1 MLLEFLF
8 KELWIMT
15 ETELKTTLRFMVR
28 CHGFEQVDRFL
39 QEIRLSRHQPNSSK
53 HRVASSDD
61 DAATRSDK
69 QKKAKVTALKYVEK
83 MEFPSEKAPAIVELA
98 KRFEDKSFL
107 PTFGDIRIFCR
118 IYGVDEPA
126 SKSRASA
133 IPRIFKSIAT
143 LKTDDI
149 QKILDDGTF
158 SGPSRLGPI
167 ADAIRRNGRANQSA
181 YLLSSEND
189 AGFLIRG
196 RVS

>member
-1 MLLEFLF
+1 
-8 KELWIMT
+8 MT
-15 ETELKTTLRFMVR
+15 ETELKSTLRFMVR

-39 QEIRLSRHQPNSSK
+39 QEIRPSRHQPNNSK
-53 HRVASSDD
+53 HRVASSHNGVVARPD
-61 DAATRSDK
+61 T

-83 MEFPSEKAPAIVELA
+83 MKLPLEKEPAIVELA
-98 KRFEDKSFL
+98 KRFEEKSFL
-107 PTFGDIRIFCR
+107 PTFRNIRIFCR
-118 IYGVDEPA
+118 IYSVDEPA

-167 ADAIRRNGRANQSA
+167 ADAIRHGGRANRSA
-181 YLLSSEND
+181 YSLSSEND